1 MIELPQQ
8 KAFEQDVNGRN
19 TQLFYLKMGNLQAA
33 FTNYGA
39 RLVSLLVPDKNGQL
53 RDVVLGLDSVA
64 AYQMARS
71 SFLGSTVGR
80 YANRIAFGKFSL
92 YGTEYQVPQNL
103 PPHHLHGGFNN
114 FQEQVWNAEQP
125 DEATIVFAYLSVDGE
140 EGFPGN
146 LQVTATYQ
154 LTGANELKIRY
165 TATTDKPTVVNLTNH
180 AYFNLNGQGSGTV
193 LQHTLQIN
201 ADAITEA
208 DATSIPTGRLMP
220 VEQTPFDFRTPTKIG
235 ARINADHEQI
245 QFGSGYDHN
254 FVLIKNGGGELGFAA
269 RAVGD
274 ATGIEMEV
282 YTTEPGMQLYT
293 ANFLKG
299 DVRLRSGAMD
309 IKNCGF
315 CLETQHFPDSP
326 NRPEFPT
333 TRLDPGATY
342 ASETIYKFV

>member
-1 MIELPQQ
+1 MNGLPQQ
-8 KAFEQDVNGRN
+8 EAFVQRIGGKETG
-19 TQLFYLKMGNLQAA
+19 LFYLTNGKLQAA

-53 RDVVLGLDSVA
+53 RDVVLGLDSVD

-92 YGTEYQVPQNL
+92 DGVEYNVPQNL

-114 FQEQVWNAEQP
+114 FQEQVWNAAQP
-125 DEATIVFAYLSVDGE
+125 DEATIVFTYTSPDGE

-146 LQVTATYQ
+146 VQVTATYQ
-154 LTGANELKIRY
+154 LTDRDELKITY
-165 TATTDKPTVVNLTNH
+165 SATTDKPTVINLTNH

-193 LQHTLQIN
+193 LQHQLEIN
-201 ADAITEA
+201 AAAITEA

-220 VEQTPFDFRTPTKIG
+220 VEGTPFDFRTPQTIG
-235 ARINADHEQI
+235 SRIDADNEQI
-245 QFGSGYDHN
+245 RFGSGYDHN
-254 FVLIKNGGGELGFAA
+254 FVLNKSAGNELSFAA

-274 ATGIEMEV
+274 ESGISMEV

-309 IKNCGF
+309 VKNCGF

-333 TRLDPGATY
+333 TRLDPGDTFR
-342 ASETIYKFV
+342 SETVYRFS

>member
-1 MIELPQQ
+1 MNELPLQ
-8 KAFEQDVNGRN
+8 KAFVQQLNGRE
-19 TQLFYLKMGNLQAA
+19 TKLFYLRNGNLQAA

-39 RLVSLLVPDKNGQL
+39 RLVSLLVPDKSGQL
-53 RDVVLGLDSVA
+53 RDVVLGLDSVG

-80 YANRIAFGKFSL
+80 YANRIAYGKFSL
-92 YGTEYQVPQNL
+92 DGTEYSVPQNL

-114 FQEQVWNAEQP
+114 FQEQVWDAEQP
-125 DEATIVFAYLSVDGE
+125 DETSIVFSYLSADGE
-140 EGFPGN
+140 EGFPGSV
-146 LQVTATYQ
+146 QVTATYQ
-154 LTGANELKIRY
+154 LTESEELRIRY
-165 TATTDKPTVVNLTNH
+165 TATTDKPTVINLTNH

-193 LQHTLQIN
+193 LQHMLEIN

-208 DATSIPTGRLMP
+208 DATSIPTGRMMP
-220 VEQTPFDFRTPTKIG
+220 VEHTPFDFRTPQAIG
-235 ARINADHEQI
+235 SRMYADHEQI
-245 QFGSGYDHN
+245 RFGSGYDHN
-254 FVLIKNGGGELGFAA
+254 YVLNKTAGNDLGFAA

-274 ATGIEMEV
+274 ESGIQMEV
-282 YTTEPGMQLYT
+282 YTTEPGMQLYI

-333 TRLDPGATY
+333 TRLNPGDRFQ
-342 ASETIYKFV
+342 SETIYKFS